1 MPLRQAIC
9 MVKSHRNWPKFD
21 LRLCNVSNA
30 FNFAY
35 VIAKSQI
42 HLIHYKYIEK
52 WEPGFLQYLCDVMKG
67 AERNHAIR
75 HPPIRKIW
83 L

>member
-1 MPLRQAIC
+1 MPLICICNIANAFKTLLLHKKIAKIYTMPLRQAIC

-42 HLIHYKYIEK
+42 HLIHYKYIKK
-52 WEPGFLQYLCDVMKG
+52 W
-67 AERNHAIR
+67 
-75 HPPIRKIW
+75 
-83 L
+83 